1 MWFGTKDYSRF
12 ITTPQTGAEVSPQA
26 WASNGT
32 LLNGQGYAMGSFG
45 SHKEYSFA
53 WANASARENA
63 QLMKSFFDGSFGR
76 GKIYFQDPLT
86 LNMNVLPARWADP
99 SNTANYEGSQ
109 LVPGVNPT
117 TVPSSGFEVNQL
129 PVRSAVFNL
138 NSVSA
143 NPTLTDDNALFIPIP
158 DGMQLN
164 LGAFYSTTLGTAGVK
179 VTTATAGGAPTAT
192 TVTLTPLASSTET
205 SGFLPNVITK
215 SPGITG
221 VYLWIGKSVAA
232 NATVTVTAIHA
243 RLSPVGRLPTGPR
256 TWVGGQGNAGVRF
269 AGPPTY
275 INNTG
280 VNGGQVGYAATFIE
294 SVL

>member
-12 ITTPQTGAEVSPQA
+12 ITTPQTGADVSPQA
-26 WASNGT
+26 WSANGT

-45 SHKEYSFA
+45 SHKEYTFSWGRSA
-53 WANASARENA
+53 ARENA

-76 GKIYFQDPLT
+76 GKMYFQDPLT
-86 LNMNVLPARWADP
+86 YTTNVLPARWADP
-99 SNTANYEGSQ
+99 SNTANFEGSQ

-192 TVTLTPLASSTET
+192 TTTLTPLASNAT
-205 SGFLPNVITK
+205 SFTPDVITK
-215 SPGITG
+215 APGVIG

-243 RLSPVGRLPTGPR
+243 RLSPVGKSPAGPR
-256 TWVGGQGNAGVRF
+256 AWVGGQGNAGVRF

-275 INNTG
+275 INHTG
-280 VNGGQVGYAATFIE
+280 VNGGQIEYAATFIE

>member
-1 MWFGTKDYSRF
+1 MWFGTKDYSLF
-12 ITTPQTGAEVSPQA
+12 IETPQTGAEVSPQA
-26 WASNGT
+26 WGASGT
-32 LLNGQGYAMGSFG
+32 LLNGQGYAMNSFG
-45 SHKEYSFA
+45 SHKQYSFA
-53 WANASARENA
+53 WGTTAAREAA

-76 GKIYFQDPLT
+76 GKLYFQDPLT
-86 LNMNVLPARWADP
+86 LTTNVLSARWADP
-99 SNTANYEGSQ
+99 SNTANFEGSQ

-117 TVPSSGFEVNQL
+117 TVSSSGFEVNRL

-138 NSVSA
+138 NAIAA

-164 LGAFYSTTLGTAGVK
+164 LGAFYSTTLGAAGVQ
-179 VTTATAGGAPTAT
+179 VTTATVGGAPTGT
-192 TVTLTPLASSTET
+192 TVTLTPLANNTPS

-215 SPGITG
+215 SPGVTG

-243 RLSPVGRLPTGPR
+243 RLSPVGKAPDGPS
-256 TWVGGQGNAGVRF
+256 TWVGGQGNSGVRF
-269 AGPPTY
+269 DGPPTY
-275 INNTG
+275 INYTG
-280 VNGGQVGYAATFIE
+280 VNQGQVGFAASFIE